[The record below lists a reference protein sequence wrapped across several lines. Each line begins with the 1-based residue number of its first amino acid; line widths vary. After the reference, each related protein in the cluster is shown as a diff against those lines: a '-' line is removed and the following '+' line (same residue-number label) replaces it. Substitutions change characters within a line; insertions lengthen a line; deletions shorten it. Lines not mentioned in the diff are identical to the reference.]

1 MTPKL
6 LIRIAAVLIFIH
18 AFGHTIGHSGWK
30 KAPDPVEHQVIQQMT
45 GHKFPFMGVN
55 RSLAEYFDGYGY
67 ACSIALFIIA
77 AILFIVAADL
87 PASIKLAK
95 KIVLTLSVG
104 LLVWAID
111 EWIFFF
117 PFAAAITFLAFVSS
131 LLAYYLLS
139 KQSLVK
145 TE

>member
-18 AFGHTIGHSGWK
+18 GFGHTIGHSGWK
-30 KAPDPVEHQVIQQMT
+30 KALDPVEQQVIQQMT

-77 AILFIVAADL
+77 VIFFIVAADL
-87 PASIKLAK
+87 SASIKLAK
-95 KIVLTLSVG
+95 KIILTLSIG
-104 LLVWAID
+104 LLFWAID

-131 LLAYYLLS
+131 IYAYYLLS
-139 KQSLVK
+139 KTTSIKVK
-145 TE
+145 